1 MCLRLKAV
9 FELGKRVAEE
19 LRRKRG
25 GIRLLEAIEAYART
39 QGFSRVILETGTAQ
53 PEAIALYER
62 GSALRQHCAARL
74 DAAQAR
80 IESIRLGA
88 DGAPAGTAPFDAG

>member
-1 MCLRLKAV
+1 MTGGAQVPHSAAAMDQPVDTLSFEAALKELERIVGRL
-9 FELGKRVAEE
+9 ESGDTPLD
-19 LRRKRG
+19 
-25 GIRLLEAIEAYART
+25 
-39 QGFSRVILETGTAQ
+39 
-53 PEAIALYER
+53 EAIALYER